1 MIDDKARSSRIT
13 FELLD
18 RALPDIAPEV
28 LGLWSVVPRRP
39 DGMAASVPT
48 PKEVI
53 DAPVWRANYADP
65 GLAVASL
72 RMGEASLTVSRK
84 ELGSVPER
92 LNRLIETQPAA
103 LDFGVRSSEE
113 ILAEPEAEFLALMQ
127 EVKNGYSSISF
138 DTGEKSSFG
147 WEQAS
152 HQLKEILERA
162 SRFVAAYAWVE
173 TRVQEELLGRT
184 VVSWTGDVN
193 TAWRAGL
200 SPEQIRLHQRTLA
213 LALGSRDTLF
223 RTVLLTAQLAVKVS
237 VLLSTPGG
245 VILALPAVWRFI
257 HRVLAESKR
266 VNQVNQ
272 RRITMANGL
281 ESSIREIASK
291 VVKYVED
298 VSEMKVET
306 KYVQI
311 GAGGTVDFAQA
322 KPVARTTIKLD
333 GDSEAVIPL
342 RQPTEG
348 RFEVDSV
355 LLDIHKSNVTTAI
368 DYRARILSALMS
380 AVQSFVR

>member
-1 MIDDKARSSRIT
+1 MINDEVQSSRIT

-65 GLAVASL
+65 GLAEASL
-72 RMGEASLTVSRK
+72 RMGEASLTVSKK

-92 LNRLIETQPAA
+92 LNRLIETQSAA
-103 LDFGVRSSEE
+103 LDFGVRSSEK

-127 EVKNGYSSISF
+127 EVKKSGPAISF
-138 DTGEKSSFG
+138 EPGEKSSLG
-147 WEQAS
+147 WEEAS
-152 HQLKEILERA
+152 HQLKGILERV
-162 SRFVAAYAWVE
+162 SRFVAYAWVE

-193 TAWRAGL
+193 TAWKAGL

-223 RTVLLTAQLAVKVS
+223 QTVLLAAQLAVKVS

-257 HRVLAESKR
+257 HRVLAESSEFRHAGIDKPAPYR
-266 VNQVNQ
+266 D
-272 RRITMANGL
+272 TGAMANGL
-281 ESSIREIASK
+281 E
-291 VVKYVED
+291 
-298 VSEMKVET
+298 
-306 KYVQI
+306 
-311 GAGGTVDFAQA
+311 
-322 KPVARTTIKLD
+322 
-333 GDSEAVIPL
+333 
-342 RQPTEG
+342 
-348 RFEVDSV
+348 
-355 LLDIHKSNVTTAI
+355 N
-368 DYRARILSALMS
+368 
-380 AVQSFVR
+380 SFVR